1 VAHVLRN
8 LRFAKAMRSWALR
21 RTVSHLATPAHSA
34 VDVSAAREQLQRFVQ
49 TASPAQT
56 RWLLG
61 EMASDHAGETG
72 AVFIYRGAQAALR
85 ESDPEARAFVAE
97 HLAAEEAHLAYFEAL
112 LAHEHRSAL
121 LPAWRAAGYA
131 LGWLPTAVGGSRW
144 LYATVESVETFVEK
158 HYAEQT
164 CDDQLR
170 IQCPDLVALLEAC
183 AQDEVHHKV
192 DAAGRAGDT
201 VRCSFVGRI
210 WSAVVGGGSQAAVAL
225 ARRV

>member
-1 VAHVLRN
+1 
-8 LRFAKAMRSWALR
+8 MRSWALR
-21 RTVSHLATPAHSA
+21 RAVSRLATLAHSAKA
-34 VDVSAAREQLQRFVQ
+34 VDVSAAREQLQQFVQ
-49 TASPAQT
+49 SAPPAQA

-72 AVFIYRGAQAALR
+72 AVFIYRGAQAALTLR
-85 ESDPEARAFVAE
+85 ESDAEVHSARAFVAE
-97 HLAAEEAHLAYFEAL
+97 HLATEAQHLAYFEAL

-144 LYATVESVETFVEK
+144 LYATVEAVETFVEK

-170 IQCPDLVALLEAC
+170 IQCPDLVALLELC

-192 DAAGRAGDT
+192 EAAGRAGDA
-201 VRCSFVGRI
+201 VRCSFVGKI

-225 ARRV
+225 ARHV